1 MIKAVL
7 LDVDNTL
14 LDFDACVK
22 AALRDG
28 FAHFGLPAYEEGMFP
43 VFTRIN
49 NELWHRLELGE
60 LTREELLAIRFDRVF
75 EALGIGFDGVT
86 FEDYF
91 RSYLFDSAIHV
102 EGAMELL
109 NYLSKR
115 YLLAVASNG
124 PYEQQIHRLKISGM
138 YPYLD
143 YCFVSEQVAAEKP
156 SQDFFEYCMQVMK
169 GKRQEPA
176 CLGGK
181 MVAGHSSK
189 EHENNAAGILADL
202 QPQEVMMIGDS
213 LTADM
218 AGAVAYGMKTC
229 WYDPKR
235 KGLPKTMAVDHVVTE
250 LSQICEVL

>member
-7 LDVDNTL
+7 IDVDNTM

-28 FAHFGLPAYEEGMFP
+28 FAHFGLPTYEESMFP
-43 VFTRIN
+43 VFTRVN
-49 NELWHRLELGE
+49 NGLWHRLELGE

-75 EALGIGFDGVT
+75 EALEIRFDGVT
-86 FEDYF
+86 FEEYF
-91 RSYLFDSAIHV
+91 RQYLFDSAIHV

-109 NYLSKR
+109 KYLSER
-115 YLLAVASNG
+115 YLLGVASNG

-138 YPYLD
+138 FPYLD
-143 YCFVSEQVAAEKP
+143 HCFVSEQVAAEKP
-156 SQDFFEYCMQVMK
+156 SQDFFDYCMQVMK
-169 GKRQEPA
+169 GLRHEAA

-181 MVAGHSSK
+181 RFVGHSS
-189 EHENNAAGILADL
+189 EENFETKARILEDL
-202 QPQEVMMIGDS
+202 QPQDVMMIGDS

-218 AGAVAYGMKTC
+218 AGAVTYGMKTC
-229 WYDPKR
+229 WYDPKK
-235 KGLPKTMAVDHVVTE
+235 KGLPEAMAVDYVVTA